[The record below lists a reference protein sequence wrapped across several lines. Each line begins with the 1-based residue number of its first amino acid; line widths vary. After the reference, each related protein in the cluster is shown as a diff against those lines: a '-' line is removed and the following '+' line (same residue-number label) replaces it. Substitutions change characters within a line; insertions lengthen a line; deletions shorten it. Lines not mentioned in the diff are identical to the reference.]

1 MSSQSISNRSAQN
14 HDSIAA
20 LNVVLS
26 TVLKSF
32 PQYLRWSRPWVP
44 PGHEQILNTL
54 ERIVVEQDAIADR
67 VYEAIDE
74 LGGLPDTGD
83 FPMEFTDTHDL
94 AIDYMLREAVGYAKQ
109 DVAAL
114 ESAAATHLAPQAE
127 PLVKDAVQVAK
138 RQLASLEALVRPNPV
153 V

>member
-1 MSSQSISNRSAQN
+1 MSSQ
-14 HDSIAA
+14 DSIAA
-20 LNVVLS
+20 LNVVLA

-109 DVAAL
+109 DVATL
-114 ESAAATHLAPQAE
+114 ESAAATQLAPQAE
-127 PLVKDAVQVAK
+127 PLVKEAVQVAK